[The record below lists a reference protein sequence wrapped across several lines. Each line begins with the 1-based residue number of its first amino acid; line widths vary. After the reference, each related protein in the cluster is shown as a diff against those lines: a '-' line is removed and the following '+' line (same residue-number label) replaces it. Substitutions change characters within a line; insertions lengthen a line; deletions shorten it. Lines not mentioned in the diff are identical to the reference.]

1 MDNNIDDKLREMA
14 QNSHISMP
22 ENFENDMDRL
32 VKQLCAESRRVKV
45 RNHFRKMVLIPMCG
59 ILFTSAGVCAAV
71 NYRYQRM
78 EAMSYDERI
87 AYVHELQSTDI
98 QADSYN
104 RDLTEKEKKRLDI
117 LKKEYSLYGKFPTS
131 ELLRLAN
138 NKWVVSN
145 KLCFVSTTS
154 TFYFPDRQMND
165 EELLQLIDFY
175 YKRDYSIYSY
185 ASAKKTEVFQEASKI
200 SEDEAVEIGID
211 IIKEFFEQNV
221 SNYSSEVGLIELPA
235 DKGNEK
241 YSVEFTNDEEM
252 YFVSFYKSNGAF
264 YEIFRETDRDN
275 KSLDKIKVDNEK
287 FKECVKD
294 VEDNFIEKVL
304 CLDEVKH
311 VFIRYDEI
319 KNKQITED
327 GAINIGFEMEDGRLY
342 LIGYD
347 INNSSVFSV
356 SHIEDINIYL
366 KNSARD
372 ARILEESGI
381 IRKEIQIR

>member
-211 IIKEFFEQNV
+211 RIKDIFGEDV
-221 SNYSSEVGLIELPA
+221 SG
-235 DKGNEK
+235 
-241 YSVEFTNDEEM
+241 
-252 YFVSFYKSNGAF
+252 YKSEIFTIGGTPDEGEKMYVIEYSGEENQLYNINIYANSGAF
-264 YEIFRETDRDN
+264 YEIREEKESTYEKGIRIDKKDFFRYYNQVKNEYLNMIVDGKNLTQSYMEYYEVDGQNKLYNGILCFYFVLDDN
-275 KSLDKIKVDNEK
+275 RACIIDYSISDQSVYRIAHLDNYDAFVSNEEDALKYFEKNGIKKEK
-287 FKECVKD
+287 
-294 VEDNFIEKVL
+294 
-304 CLDEVKH
+304 
-311 VFIRYDEI
+311 
-319 KNKQITED
+319 
-327 GAINIGFEMEDGRLY
+327 LY
-342 LIGYD
+342 C
-347 INNSSVFSV
+347 
-356 SHIEDINIYL
+356 E
-366 KNSARD
+366 
-372 ARILEESGI
+372 
-381 IRKEIQIR
+381 